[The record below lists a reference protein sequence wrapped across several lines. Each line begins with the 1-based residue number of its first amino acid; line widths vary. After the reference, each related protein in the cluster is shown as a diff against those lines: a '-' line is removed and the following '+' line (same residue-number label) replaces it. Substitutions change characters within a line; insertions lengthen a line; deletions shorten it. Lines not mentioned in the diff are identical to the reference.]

1 MACVSP
7 DETETT
13 NNIEVSNSNQMEH
26 RVQQPKKKRKQTS
39 TRISRLAT
47 DTRRQTPAGDPQ
59 MNYYK
64 EHRVQ
69 QPDKEEQTDQMSE
82 WEAFGLV
89 VLKWGLSLSQL

>member
-1 MACVSP
+1 
-7 DETETT
+7 
-13 NNIEVSNSNQMEH
+13 
-26 RVQQPKKKRKQTS
+26 
-39 TRISRLAT
+39 
-47 DTRRQTPAGDPQ
+47 

-89 VLKWGLSLSQL
+89 VLELTLSLSQL